1 MRDIDPRDIF
11 NLIAVVVLNGIL
23 LYGLFLLLCP

>member
-1 MRDIDPRDIF
+1 MNDIDPRDIF